1 MARDDLRPGRDL
13 RPGSVGAM
21 VVIPADLGPGV
32 IAGFTT
38 RAGGVSPAPWDSLDL
53 GLAVGDAPER
63 VRENRERVAQWV
75 RAPVVWASQVHGSD
89 VLLVPGPEQAGDDPP
104 AEVDALVSISP
115 DVAVGVLVADCV
127 PVLLGDGEAG
137 VVAAVHAG
145 RRGLVDGVV
154 QHAVEQMLARGA
166 DRGRLR
172 AVIGPAVCGE
182 CYEVPAEM
190 QAAACAL
197 VPAARATTSWG
208 TPSLDLPRGVAAV
221 LAECG
226 VTRVHRTDL
235 CTMTDPR
242 FFSHRRAQAD
252 PDGPRTTGRFAGVA
266 RTTGVSPLA

>member
-1 MARDDLRPGRDL
+1 MHERSVLPPGG
-13 RPGSVGAM
+13 PGGGLL
-21 VVIPADLGPGV
+21 VIPADLGPGV
-32 IAGFTT
+32 LAGFTT

-53 GLAVGDAPER
+53 GLAVGDDPGLVHA
-63 VRENRERVAQWV
+63 NRDRVARWV

-89 VLLVPGPEQAGDDPP
+89 VLVVSGPEQARAEPP
-104 AEVDALVSISP
+104 ATVDALVSVSR

-127 PVLLGDGEAG
+127 PVLLGDGAAG

-145 RRGLVDGVV
+145 RGGLLGGVV
-154 QHAVEQMLARGA
+154 QNAVAEMVARGA
-166 DRGRLR
+166 DRSRLR

-190 QAAACAL
+190 QAAACDV

-221 LAECG
+221 LGDCG
-226 VTRVHRTDL
+226 VTQVLRTDL

-242 FFSHRRAQAD
+242 FFSHRLAQRE
-252 PDGPRTTGRFAGVA
+252 PGGPSTTGRFAGVV
-266 RTTGVSPLA
+266 RPTGVSPRA